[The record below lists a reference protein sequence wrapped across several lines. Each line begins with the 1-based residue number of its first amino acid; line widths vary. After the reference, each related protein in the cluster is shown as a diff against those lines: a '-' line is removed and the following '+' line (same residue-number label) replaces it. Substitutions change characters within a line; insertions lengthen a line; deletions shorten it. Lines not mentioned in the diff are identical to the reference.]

1 MYNKIIKKEL
11 KMLTP
16 KNNAFYMRTEMLVKV
31 AASYL
36 KDRLATADE
45 IPSEVYADGCVPA
58 RGSLERD
65 RDITKFRAM
74 AAMGIDITDEANW
87 SKSLNECGQEALAR
101 TQAPLNKIMVI
112 KSACNACKKTQH
124 IVSNQ
129 CQGCFA
135 RPCQINCPKRAISF
149 VDGKAFIDP
158 SLCINCGICKEA
170 CPYHAII
177 KIALPCE
184 DACPVGAICK
194 DENGIEHIDP
204 AKCIS
209 CGQCLASCPFGAIIE
224 ESHIIDVLKAM
235 KESGKKVV
243 AMVAPAIIGQFS
255 GTVGNMVGAL
265 KKLGFAEVIEVAVG
279 ADITTLKESEE
290 FVERMHEGAAFM
302 TTSCCPAYYR
312 AVEKHLNELEPYVS
326 TTRSPM
332 YYTAELVKKENPDC
346 VAVFVGPC
354 LAKRE
359 ERQRDANPYT
369 DYVITFEEVG
379 AMFTAA
385 GINVT
390 ECEEAQF
397 SKMSYAQG
405 RIFPVS
411 GGVASAVSD
420 LVGDQAEIRLEKID
434 GLTKDS
440 VKVLKR
446 YGTKGGENNL
456 IEIMSCPGGCIGGP
470 GCVNNPK
477 KTARS
482 VENYV
487 KEGQQLTRDSKIGG

>member
-1 MYNKIIKKEL
+1 
-11 KMLTP
+11 MLTP

-31 AASYL
+31 AESYL

-45 IPSEVYADGCVPA
+45 IPAQVYPDGSIPM
-58 RGSLERD
+58 RGSLEKD
-65 RDITKFRAM
+65 REITKFRAM
-74 AAMGIDITDEANW
+74 AAMGIDVTDEANW
-87 SKSLNECGQEALAR
+87 SKSLNQCGQEALAR

-112 KSACNACKKTQH
+112 ESACNACPKSQH
-124 IVSNQ
+124 IVTNQ
-129 CQGCFA
+129 CRGCFA
-135 RPCQINCPKRAISF
+135 RPCQVNCPKKAISF
-149 VDGKAFIDP
+149 VDGKAFIDT

-177 KIALPCE
+177 KVALPCE
-184 DACPVGAICK
+184 DACPVGAITK

-224 ESHIIDVLKAM
+224 ESHIIDVLKAI
-235 KESGKKVV
+235 KESDKKVV
-243 AMVAPAIIGQFS
+243 AMVAPAIIGQFP
-255 GTVGNMVGAL
+255 GTVGQMVGAF
-265 KKLGFAEVIEVAVG
+265 KKLGFDEVIEVAVG

-312 AVEKHLNELEPYVS
+312 AVEKHLQELTPYVS

-359 ERQRDANPYT
+359 ERQRDANPHT
-369 DYVITFEEVG
+369 DYVVTFEEVG

-390 ECEEAQF
+390 DCEESSF
-397 SKMSYAQG
+397 SKVSYAQG

-420 LVGDQAEIRLEKID
+420 LVGDEAEIRLEKIN
-434 GLTKDS
+434 GLNKDS
-440 VKVLKR
+440 VKILKR

-456 IEIMSCPGGCIGGP
+456 IEIMCCEGGCVGGP
-470 GCVNNPK
+470 GCIVNQK

-487 KEGQQLTRDSKIGG
+487 KEAEQLTRTSKIGGE

>member
-31 AASYL
+31 AQSYL
-36 KDRLATADE
+36 KDRLATANE
-45 IPSEVYADGCVPA
+45 IPNEVYPDESTPM
-58 RGSLERD
+58 RGSLEKD
-65 RDITKFRAM
+65 REITKFRAM
-74 AAMGIDITDEANW
+74 AAMGIDVTDENNW

-101 TQAPLNKIMVI
+101 TQAPKNKIMVI
-112 KSACNACKKTQH
+112 KSACNACKKSQH

-135 RPCQINCPKRAISF
+135 RPCMVNCPKKAISF
-149 VDGKAFIDP
+149 VDGKAFIDTN
-158 SLCINCGICKEA
+158 LCINCGICKEA

-177 KIALPCE
+177 KVALPCE
-184 DACPVGAICK
+184 DACPVGAISK
-194 DENGIEHIDP
+194 DEQGIEHIDTS
-204 AKCIS
+204 KCIS
-209 CGQCLASCPFGAIIE
+209 CGQCLASCPFGAIVE

-235 KESGKKVV
+235 KEGDKKVI
-243 AMVAPAIIGQFS
+243 AMVAPAIIGQFP
-255 GTVGNMVGAL
+255 GTVGNLVGAL
-265 KKLGFAEVIEVAVG
+265 KKLGFDEVIEVAVG
-279 ADITTLKESEE
+279 ADITTLKESNE
-290 FVERMHEGAAFM
+290 FIERMHEGAAFM

-312 AVEKHLNELEPYVS
+312 AVEKHLQELTPYVS
-326 TTRSPM
+326 STRSPM
-332 YYTAELVKKENPDC
+332 YYTAELVKQENPDC
-346 VAVFVGPC
+346 IAVFVGPC

-359 ERQRDANPYT
+359 ERQRDENPFT
-369 DYVITFEEVG
+369 DYVLTFEEIG

-385 GINVT
+385 EINVT
-390 ECEEAQF
+390 TCEEASF

-405 RIFPVS
+405 RIFPIS

-420 LVGDQAEIRLEKID
+420 LVGTDAEIRLEKIN

-440 VKVLKR
+440 VKILKR

-456 IEIMSCPGGCIGGP
+456 IEIMCCEGGCIGGP
-470 GCVNNPK
+470 GCVNSPK
-477 KTARS
+477 KTVRS

-487 KEGQQLTRDSKIGG
+487 KEAQQLKRDSKIGG